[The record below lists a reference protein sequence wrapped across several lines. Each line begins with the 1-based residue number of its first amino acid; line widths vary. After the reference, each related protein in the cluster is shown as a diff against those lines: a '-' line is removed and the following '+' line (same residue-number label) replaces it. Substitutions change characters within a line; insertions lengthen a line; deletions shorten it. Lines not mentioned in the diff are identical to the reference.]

1 MKIYFTGSLHNRDI
15 DKKIYRRIIS
25 YLEKLGNTV
34 KADHILYPTVED
46 LDRQTLTQRVGYY
59 KDLDR
64 WIKQSDLVVC
74 EVSYPSTLNIG
85 HEVSLALDK
94 GKPVLALYQK
104 NREPGVLLGIS
115 SEKLILMEYS
125 ENDLEKIAKIKAFE
139 ANIDKFIKP
148 IDQEITGDPWFGDSI
163 EKEWAKRVCEIIE
176 NKTIKL
182 NNRYKIFKM
191 NILLV
196 NGDFLLTRDISSSYK
211 YLKQYIKEKDF
222 NNNFK
227 INFTEIFIVN
237 KLKKMIF
244 YKTK

>member
-125 ENDLEKIAKIKAFE
+125 ENDLEKIAKEGLSE
-139 ANIDKFIKP
+139 ANQKMDVRFNFFISPRIGAYLDWISKNQKTP
-148 IDQEITGDPWFGDSI
+148 RAVYLRRLIEEDMAKGDY
-163 EKEWAKRVCEIIE
+163 EQKEVKNKAKV
-176 NKTIKL
+176 
-182 NNRYKIFKM
+182 
-191 NILLV
+191 
-196 NGDFLLTRDISSSYK
+196 
-211 YLKQYIKEKDF
+211 
-222 NNNFK
+222 
-227 INFTEIFIVN
+227 
-237 KLKKMIF
+237 KK
-244 YKTK
+244 KKK